1 MQYILRV
8 ETQCGI
14 QEMKGP
20 AFPFSIFK
28 HNREK
33 KAKQTKANKI
43 YPKTPSH
50 LIIYQEIWVKE
61 DVVVSASPPLHIWSA
76 TRLSI
81 SIQAGQTSVM
91 NMMDA
96 QDPLSPNT

>member
-1 MQYILRV
+1 MQNN
-8 ETQCGI
+8 
-14 QEMKGP
+14 K
-20 AFPFSIFK
+20 S
-28 HNREK
+28 
-33 KAKQTKANKI
+33 KQNI
-43 YPKTPSH
+43 PKTPSH